1 MLTESLVREAY
12 EYGKQ
17 FTGEG
22 RVADYIPRLGQA
34 RRDEVGITVCAVDGQ
49 VFQAGDAEKRFS
61 IQSISKVLNLI
72 FALEKHGFDTVFH
85 QTRMEPSGDPFNS
98 MQKLSDNQEIPFNP
112 MVNLGALAVTDL
124 LIPYGFTTLKDY
136 ICSLCEDPGITM
148 DEEIFES
155 EWSHCD
161 RNYSLAYLL
170 KSKGV
175 LKHDVTEVMR
185 LYTQLCS
192 LSVHTGDLA
201 KLGALLA
208 SGGVRDGKEC
218 VREETV
224 RTVLTI
230 MFTCG
235 LYDGSGEFAV
245 RVGLPGKSGVGGGI
259 LAVSPHKM
267 GIGVYSPSLDE
278 KGNSLPGQQM
288 IAYLARREKL
298 HLFE

>member
-1 MLTESLVREAY
+1 MLTERLVREAY

-17 FTGEG
+17 FAGEG

-49 VFQAGDAEKRFS
+49 VFRAGDAEKRFS

-72 FALEKHGFDTVFH
+72 FALEKYGFDTVFH

-124 LIPYGFTTLKDY
+124 LIPYGFDTLLKY
-136 ICSLCEDPGITM
+136 IRSLCEDPGITM

-201 KLGALLA
+201 KLGVLLA
-208 SGGVRDGKEC
+208 CGGVRNGTEC

-259 LAVSPHKM
+259 LSVSPHKM

-298 HLFE
+298 HLFA